1 MACGRAAMTAGQ
13 TPTKVASSLWP
24 QDDHTALLVRAAT
37 TPAALTNASQL
48 ARISAEFLAAMAPM
62 SAGAALLNVS
72 PQFDFNGAAF
82 LNVPSFTAS
91 NTAVAFVAEGAPVPV
106 VAFSS
111 SKAQLVVRKLAAIVV
126 ATEELLEASPAA
138 EMLLRDVLLRSTALA
153 IDSVLFDTNPADGTR
168 PAGLRNGVAAIPATP
183 TGSDLYTTMIKDL
196 SNLISVVA
204 PIGGQIALVA
214 SRDRVANMKLR
225 AQHPNTWRDAAF
237 LLLPSSSLPNDTVM
251 AVAVDGL
258 ISATDA
264 APTIRVSR
272 DSLVNL
278 DTAPPAQPGAP
289 SSSLWQT
296 RSVGLQVRFVLDW
309 ATRAANVIS
318 WVAGVNW

>member
-1 MACGRAAMTAGQ
+1 M
-13 TPTKVASSLWP
+13 WP

-62 SAGAALLNVS
+62 SAGAALLDAAH
-72 PQFDFNGAAF
+72 QFDFNGAAF
-82 LNVPSFTAS
+82 MNIPSFTAT
-91 NTAVAFVAEGAPVPV
+91 NTAVAYVSEGSPIPV
-106 VAFSS
+106 VQFSS
-111 SKAQLVVRKLAAIVV
+111 SKAQLVPRKLAAIVV

-153 IDSVLFDTNPADGTR
+153 IDSVLFDTNPADSTR
-168 PAGLRNGVAAIPATP
+168 PAGLRNGIAATP
-183 TGSDLYTTMIKDL
+183 SASAVGDEYSTMITDL
-196 SNLISVVA
+196 TALTAIVA
-204 PIGGQIALVA
+204 PVGGPIAFIA

-225 AQHPNTWRDAAF
+225 AQHPDIWRDAAF
-237 LLLPSSSLPNDTVM
+237 MLLPSSSLPPDVVM

-258 ISATDA
+258 VSATDT

-278 DTAPPAQPGAP
+278 DTAPPTQPGAP

-309 ATRAANVIS
+309 ATRAPNV
-318 WVAGVNW
+318 VAWTQGVKW